1 MFLNLNKINKN
12 KIAAWAVHGF
22 TGSGAVLG
30 FWAIMDISWEQQ
42 TPHPQPA
49 GRSSDLMAIMAK
61 NPNTAPD
68 PVNPCTAQAAILFL
82 LILLRLRNI
91 TIL

>member
-1 MFLNLNKINKN
+1 ILGVCSETLTFLANVPSSPSINRAKPSHKN
-12 KIAAWAVHGF
+12 APTASLFK
-22 TGSGAVLG
+22 
-30 FWAIMDISWEQQ
+30 
-42 TPHPQPA
+42 
-49 GRSSDLMAIMAK
+49 MAIMAK